1 MGFFRPKPAPPAYG
15 EGKEIPERKALYV
28 RTPSST
34 RILLIDPPVL
44 PSFLSQIWFA
54 WLDPL
59 LRVGYTRPLEQEDLW
74 NLPSDRLTTV
84 LTDRVESAFFDR
96 CAPEKRPLAF
106 RETSRDSDSER
117 DDKIKEGEPREE
129 GGTSYE
135 GVDKEKVYDA
145 SILKTLHGV
154 FYAQWWFAGLLQLGS
169 GMCLSDRI
177 AMNEI
182 KLVFPDALKITTP
195 LVNKILLNWLAES
208 YLFYR
213 TTEAERSALGISM
226 TEPRGVGFGIG
237 IAFAIFSMQGLH
249 ILL

>member
-15 EGKEIPERKALYV
+15 EGKEIPERKAF
-28 RTPSST
+28 
-34 RILLIDPPVL
+34 
-44 PSFLSQIWFA
+44 FLSQIWFA

-129 GGTSYE
+129 GGASYE

-169 GMCLSDRI
+169 
-177 AMNEI
+177 
-182 KLVFPDALKITTP
+182 DALKITTP